1 MEKTVAIG
9 GNGVTWFAWLV
20 AVAGEVNTVLQV
32 IATVVAIVAG
42 VYTAVYY
49 YKKAK
54 TL

>member
-20 AVAGEVNTVLQV
+20 AVAGQLNVVLQV
-32 IATVVAIVAG
+32 IATLVAIGAG
-42 VYTAVYY
+42 YYTAVYY